1 MLRLWS
7 GFLVVTLASVAG
19 GIWLN
24 TRTPS
29 ATPPPAV
36 PPMVTVAPP
45 ATTLQL
51 NQLFEPGSRLAP
63 TALARSLDGKRVRLV
78 GFMADLELPPKGAL
92 YLTPR
97 PVKCD
102 EAGGGTADLPPET
115 VLVLVRSA
123 STRELAHVPGPLEA
137 TGTFEVGNRTDE
149 AGRSANF
156 RLRLDEAPRPM
167 SATTEGSGS

>member
-7 GFLVVTLASVAG
+7 GFLVLILGSLAG

-24 TRTPS
+24 TRTS
-29 ATPPPAV
+29 STTPPRAV
-36 PPMVTVAPP
+36 STVPVALP

-51 NQLFEPGSRLAP
+51 TQLFESGSPLAP

-115 VLVLVRSA
+115 VLVLVASA
-123 STRELAHVPGPLEA
+123 PARELAHVPGPLEA

-167 SATTEGSGS
+167 SARAEGSGS